1 MNDSKIAVRY
11 AKALFEMTLEHKALD
26 AVYEDMKTINQL
38 CSMQEVKEIIE
49 NPVISLAKKKEIM
62 LALAGKGLNKLTV
75 TFVEFVFSRGRGT
88 YLNAVSRNFI
98 SLTRRHR
105 GIRQV
110 TLTTAVAV
118 DEKVKQEL
126 AAIAAGDTGT
136 TSEFIERIDASIIG
150 GFILRVDD
158 TYIDASVRN
167 RINKFR
173 KEFTMAG
180 NAEE

>member
-11 AKALFEMTLEHKALD
+11 AKALFDLTLEHKALD
-26 AVYEDMKTINQL
+26 GVYDDMKTLNQL
-38 CSMQEVKEIIE
+38 CSMPEVKEVIE
-49 NPVISLAKKKEIM
+49 NPVIPVTRKKEIM
-62 LALAGKGLNKLTV
+62 LALAGKGLNRLTV
-75 TFVEFVFSRGRGT
+75 NFVEFVFSQGRGPH
-88 YLNAVSRNFI
+88 LNAVSRYFI

-110 TLTTAVAV
+110 TLTTAVPV
-118 DEKVKQEL
+118 GEKIRKEL
-126 AAIAAGDTGT
+126 AALAAGDTGT
-136 TSEFIERIDASIIG
+136 KSEFIEKIDASIIG

-167 RINKFR
+167 RLNKFS
-173 KEFTMAG
+173 KEFTLAG